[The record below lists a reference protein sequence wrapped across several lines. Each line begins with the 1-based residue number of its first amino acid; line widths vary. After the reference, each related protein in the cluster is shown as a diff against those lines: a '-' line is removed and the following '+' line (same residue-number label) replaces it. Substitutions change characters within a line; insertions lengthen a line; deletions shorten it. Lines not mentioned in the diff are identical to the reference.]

1 MNILQFLLPSLCTLR
16 LTGGI
21 MANKQ
26 SVRWSFKVYSILA
39 ENESIWYTGS
49 FSNGIFG
56 LSRTS
61 PQRKVRARPLYTAI
75 CPPSAVAP
83 TGVLTAPA

>member
-49 FSNGIFG
+49 FSTASLAF
-56 LSRTS
+56 
-61 PQRKVRARPLYTAI
+61 RAHLR
-75 CPPSAVAP
+75 SAK
-83 TGVLTAPA
+83 